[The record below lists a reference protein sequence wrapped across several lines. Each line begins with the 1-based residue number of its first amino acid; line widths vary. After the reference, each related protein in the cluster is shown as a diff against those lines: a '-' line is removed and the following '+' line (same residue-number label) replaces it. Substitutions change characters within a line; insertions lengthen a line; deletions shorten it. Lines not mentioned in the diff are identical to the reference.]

1 METRDIVFS
10 VVMVIS
16 AFALTYRWL
25 NRWEVGDPVI
35 VLSAMVLIGSLASLL
50 LSIDAR
56 IRRIEERIDAKERS
70 LRVSIQSVEECLDK
84 RLQAVI
90 SRMYDVMEQ
99 LGRRVY
105 R

>member
-10 VVMVIS
+10 LVMVIS

-25 NRWEVGDPVI
+25 NRWDVGDPVI
-35 VLSAMVLIGSLASLL
+35 VLSAMVLMGALASLL
-50 LSIDAR
+50 LSIESR
-56 IRRIEERIDAKERS
+56 LRRIEAKIDAKERS
-70 LRVSIQSVEECLDK
+70 LRVSIQSMEENVDR
-84 RLQAVI
+84 RLQGVI
-90 SRMYDVMEQ
+90 ARMYEVLEQ

>member
-10 VVMVIS
+10 LVMVIS

-35 VLSAMVLIGSLASLL
+35 VLSAMVLVGALASLL
-50 LSIDAR
+50 LSIETR
-56 IRRIEERIDAKERS
+56 LKRIEAKIDAKERS
-70 LRVSIQSVEECLDK
+70 VRVSIQSMEENVD
-84 RLQAVI
+84 RQLQGVI
-90 SRMYDVMEQ
+90 TRMYDVLEQ
-99 LGRRVY
+99 LGKRVY

>member
-70 LRVSIQSVEECLDK
+70 LRVSIQSVEESLDK